1 MCAWQ
6 ILMFDSL
13 HGRTCLHHA
22 SYFGH
27 VDCLRAILAAARTT
41 PVADS
46 W

>member
-1 MCAWQ
+1 
-6 ILMFDSL
+6 MFDSL
-13 HGRTCLHHA
+13 HGRSCLHHA

-27 VDCLRAILAAARTT
+27 VDCLQAILTAARTT